1 MEKSN
6 QRSGNKAAL
15 LQIDVNYEAASVRLD
30 TFLTSKLPE
39 LTRSQIKRL
48 IQEGQVTST
57 NGDPVKCGRK
67 LHGGERLHV
76 NIKAPEA
83 LEALPEDLPLE
94 ILYED
99 DFVIVFNKPAGIVV
113 HPAAGHYA
121 GTLVNALLFHCKDL
135 SGIGGKLR
143 PGIVHRLDK
152 NTSGVM
158 MATKNDKA
166 HNCLAAQFK
175 THSIIRRYKALVYGA
190 MEEAR
195 GTIDLP
201 LGRHPKDR
209 KKIAVVEGGRRAVTH
224 WHSIRTYQGITLLE
238 LSLET
243 GRTHQIRVHLS
254 KTGHPIAGDPQYGSS
269 RRSSEIKSPP
279 VRAAVESLDRQALHA
294 HMLGFTHPSTG
305 EMMEFTSPLPEEMQA
320 VIQILEANN

>member
-6 QRSGNKAAL
+6 QRSGNKANTFL
-15 LQIDVNYEAASVRLD
+15 LNVTHEAASVRLD
-30 TFLTSKLPE
+30 TFLASKLPD
-39 LTRSQIKRL
+39 LTRSQIKRF
-48 IQEGQVTST
+48 IQDGQITLL
-57 NGDPVKCGRK
+57 NGEPVKCGQK
-67 LHGGERLHV
+67 LLGGESLK
-76 NIKAPEA
+76 ITYKAPEPI
-83 LEALPEDLPLE
+83 EALPEDLPLN

-99 DFVIVFNKPAGIVV
+99 DSIVVFDKPAGMVV
-113 HPAAGHYA
+113 HPAAGHRG

-158 MATKNDKA
+158 LATKNDKA
-166 HNCLAAQFK
+166 HNIVAAQFK
-175 THSIIRRYKALVYGA
+175 AHSITRRYKALVYGA
-190 MEEAR
+190 MEVQ

-224 WHSIRTYQGITLLE
+224 WNTIKSYQGITFLD

-254 KTGHPIAGDPQYGSS
+254 KMGHPIVGDPQYGNIK
-269 RRSSEIKSPP
+269 RSSGILSPA
-279 VRAAVESLDRQALHA
+279 VRAAIFSLKRQALHA
-294 HMLGFTHPSTG
+294 YKLAFAHPSSG
-305 EMMEFTSPLPEEMQA
+305 EIMEFTSTLPEDMQSI
-320 VIQILEANN
+320 IQILEANN

>member
-1 MEKSN
+1 M
-6 QRSGNKAAL
+6 
-15 LQIDVNYEAASVRLD
+15 D
-30 TFLTSKLPE
+30 TFLTARLSDLS
-39 LTRSQIKRL
+39 RSQIKRL
-48 IQEGQVTST
+48 IQTGQITLI
-57 NGDPVKCGRK
+57 NGAPVKCGQK
-67 LHGGERLHV
+67 LLGGEELLI
-76 NIKAPEA
+76 NFKAPEP
-83 LEALPEDLPLE
+83 LEALPEELPLE

-99 DFVIVFNKPAGIVV
+99 DYIIVFNKPAGIVV
-113 HPAAGHYA
+113 HPAAGHST
-121 GTLVNALLFHCKDL
+121 GTLVNALLFHCKGL

-166 HNCLAAQFK
+166 HAILSAQFK
-175 THSIIRRYKALVYGA
+175 THSVARRYKALVYGP
-190 MEEAR
+190 MEAQ

-224 WHSIRTYQGITLLE
+224 WRSIRPYQGVTLLD

-254 KTGHPIAGDPQYGSS
+254 KTGHPIVGDPQYGS
-269 RRSSEIKSPP
+269 RKRASEILSSP
-279 VRAAVESLDRQALHA
+279 VRAAIEALDRQALHA
-294 HMLGFTHPSTG
+294 YMLGFAHPSTN
-305 EMMEFTSPLPEEMQA
+305 EVMEFTSPLPEDMQA
-320 VIQILEANN
+320 VIQALEENN